1 MNAHS
6 PLPRPLAPGALP
18 SGPIV
23 VFDLDGTLAE
33 TAGDLIGTL
42 NVILAR
48 EGHAALPL
56 EQARDLLG
64 AGARALIQRG
74 FAVAGASL
82 TPERLETLFQDF
94 LAYYGDHLTDHS
106 HLFPGVVEALDRLEA
121 EGFRLAICTNKV
133 ESHAVALLDALGIG
147 HRFRTIVGKDTFAF
161 SKPDP
166 RHITA
171 TIERAGGD
179 PARAVMVGDSKA
191 DVAAAQAAGIPVVG
205 VTFGYTPVPMR
216 DLAPDGVIEHFDELP
231 AAVAALVPLATV
243 KPAA

>member
-1 MNAHS
+1 MNARS
-6 PLPRPLAPGALP
+6 PILP
-18 SGPIV
+18 GPIA

-74 FAVAGASL
+74 FAAAGASL
-82 TPERLETLFQDF
+82 TPERLEQLFQDF
-94 LAYYGDHLTDHS
+94 LTHYGEHLTDRS
-106 HLFPGVVEALDRLEA
+106 YLFPGVVEALDRLEA
-121 EGFRLAICTNKV
+121 EGFRLAVCTNKV

-147 HRFRTIVGKDTFAF
+147 DRFRVIVGKDTFAF

-171 TIERAGGD
+171 TVERAGGD
-179 PARAVMVGDSKA
+179 LSRAVMVGDSKA
-191 DVAAAQAAGIPVVG
+191 DVAAAKAAGIPVVG

-216 DLAPDGVIEHFDELP
+216 DLEPDAVIEHFDALAE
-231 AAVAALVPLATV
+231 AVARLVPREAV

>member
-6 PLPRPLAPGALP
+6 
-18 SGPIV
+18 SPIV

-48 EGHAALPL
+48 DGQAPLPL

-74 FAVAGASL
+74 FTVAGASL

-94 LAYYGDHLTDHS
+94 LAYYGEHLTDNS
-106 HLFPGVVEALDRLEA
+106 YLFPGVVEALDRLEA
-121 EGFRLAICTNKV
+121 AGFRLAICTNKV

-147 HRFRTIVGKDTFAF
+147 HRFCTIVGKETFAF

-179 PARAVMVGDSKA
+179 LRRAVMVGDSKA
-191 DVAAAQAAGIPVVG
+191 DVAAAKAAGIPVVG

-216 DLAPDGVIEHFDELP
+216 ELAPDWVIEHFDALP
-231 AAVAALVPLATV
+231 DAVDALLARETV

>member
-1 MNAHS
+1 MTVNS
-6 PLPRPLAPGALP
+6 
-18 SGPIV
+18 SPIV

-48 EGHAALPL
+48 EGHAPLPL

-74 FAVAGASL
+74 FTVAGASL

-94 LAYYGDHLTDHS
+94 LEHYGDHLTDNS
-106 HLFPGVVEALDRLEA
+106 FLFPGVIGALDRLEA
-121 EGFRLAICTNKV
+121 AGLRLAICTNKV

-147 HRFRTIVGKDTFAF
+147 HRFRTIVGKDTFAY

-166 RHITA
+166 RHITL
-171 TIERAGGD
+171 TVERAGGD
-179 PARAVMVGDSKA
+179 PLRAVMVGDSKA
-191 DVAAAQAAGIPVVG
+191 DVAAAKAAGIPVVG

-216 DLAPDGVIEHFDELP
+216 DLAPDWIIDHFDALP
-231 AAVAALVPLATV
+231 EAVGALLARESV

>member
-1 MNAHS
+1 MNVPH
-6 PLPRPLAPGALP
+6 
-18 SGPIV
+18 PIA

-33 TAGDLIGTL
+33 TAGDLVGTL

-48 EGHAALPL
+48 EGHAPLPL
-56 EQARDLLG
+56 DQARDLLG

-74 FAVAGASL
+74 FAAAGAAL
-82 TPERLETLFQDF
+82 GPERLEALFRDF
-94 LAYYGDHLTDHS
+94 LEHYGAHLTDNS
-106 HLFPGVVEALDRLEA
+106 YLFPGVVEALDRLEA
-121 EGFRLAICTNKV
+121 EGFLLAVCTNKV
-133 ESHAVALLDALGIG
+133 EAHAVALLDALGLKG
-147 HRFRTIVGKDTFAF
+147 RFRTVVGKDTFAF

-179 PARAVMVGDSKA
+179 PLRAVMVGDSKA
-191 DVAAAQAAGIPVVG
+191 DVAAAKAAGIPVVG

-216 DLAPDGVIEHFDELP
+216 DLAPDWVIAHFDEL
-231 AAVAALVPLATV
+231 AGAVAALVPLRAV